1 MNVAMCAASFR
12 WCFHDLFAPTWTS
25 AWTRDQC
32 QLVLCCRART
42 SLKELFFSPQETRW
56 AENEAATHRGARPD
70 PFLCE
75 HIFASVFILD
85 NKGSSDWPWLWS
97 PDYLHLLLAV
107 VAGYGMRLVWRT
119 VHESQPVSL
128 LSLDAR
134 VLHAS
139 HHQGDRSEQWKITKT
154 KNWEAKVR
162 LKVKA
167 CMGAVKHLLKLH
179 GNDHLRST
187 FEVT

>member
-1 MNVAMCAASFR
+1 MNVAMRAASFR

-56 AENEAATHRGARPD
+56 AENDAATHRGARPD

-134 VLHAS
+134 VLHSS
-139 HHQGDRSEQWKITKT
+139 HHQGDRSVQWKITKT